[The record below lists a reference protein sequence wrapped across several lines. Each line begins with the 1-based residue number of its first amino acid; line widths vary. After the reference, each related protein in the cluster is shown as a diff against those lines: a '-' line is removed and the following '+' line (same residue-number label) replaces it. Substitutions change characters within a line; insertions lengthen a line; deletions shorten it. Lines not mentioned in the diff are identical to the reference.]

1 MMYRQRVTRFGQ
13 RVVQFVQKLVA
24 GTPVQ
29 RRDARYQLRMHLRR
43 IDLTGN
49 TLEDLGLSR
58 ERSESHSNS
67 GGPSL
72 EVVLDSLNI
81 SEKDA
86 LLDMGCGK
94 GGAMIT
100 LAKYPF
106 RRIDGVEICPSLIEI
121 AQHNLGRLNC
131 LRGTITQCDAAEY
144 THFDAYN
151 FLYMFNPF
159 PAVVMDSVLQNLRP
173 SLQRVP
179 RKVTLIYNN
188 PVCHDTVIAHGFRQV
203 KQFDHTLP
211 PFRIYEN
218 VSLPQKM

>member
-1 MMYRQRVTRFGQ
+1 MMYRQCLTRFSQ

-58 ERSESHSNS
+58 ERSESHGSS

-72 EVVLDSLNI
+72 EFVFDTLNI
-81 SEKDA
+81 SQEDA
-86 LLDMGCGK
+86 LLDIGSGK

-106 RRIDGVEICPSLIEI
+106 RRIDGIEI
-121 AQHNLGRLNC
+121 SPRLTAIAQRNLTRLNC
-131 LRGTITQCDAAEY
+131 LRGTITRCNATDY
-144 THFDAYN
+144 TDFDAYN
-151 FLYMFNPF
+151 FLYMFHPF
-159 PAVVMDSVLQNLRP
+159 PAVVMECVLQNVQR
-173 SLQRVP
+173 SLERVP

-188 PVCHDTVIAHGFRQV
+188 PVCHDTVVAHGFRQV
-203 KQFDHTLP
+203 KQFDHILP

-218 VSLPQKM
+218 VPGR